1 MFKVC
6 PTVIQSYGTFYF
18 SISALIPVP
27 LECVLSCFSRVW
39 LFATLQTVAHQAPL
53 SMGFSR
59 QEYWTGLPF
68 PSPGDLPDLGIE
80 PAAPAL
86 QAESL
91 LQRHQAC
98 FVSILPAGVYA
109 VGRLE
114 GSAASSVMYPCCL
127 AQCLAMTNSG
137 SEFWMRLSHIYG
149 KPGGKLREGL
159 PTETSS

>member
-1 MFKVC
+1 MIKVC
-6 PTVIQSYGTFYF
+6 PTGIQSYGPFYF
-18 SISALIPVP
+18 STSTLIPVP

-39 LFATLQTVAHQAPL
+39 LSATLQTVAHQAPL

-80 PAAPAL
+80 PVASAL

-98 FVSILPAGVYA
+98 LVSILPAGVYA

-114 GSAASSVMYPCCL
+114 GSVSSSVMYPCCL
-127 AQCLAMTNSG
+127 AQCLAMANSG
-137 SEFWMRLSHIYG
+137 SEFWMRLLHIYG
-149 KPGGKLREGL
+149 KPAGKLREGL
-159 PTETSS
+159 PTETSF